1 LPEEIRVHL
10 NANVYEIEA
19 SLNTQGDVTKKPT
32 LSAIAKCVK
41 KLCNIIA
48 PCEDGITSPSLK
60 ECYVA
65 IC

>member
-1 LPEEIRVHL
+1 VHL
-10 NANVYEIEA
+10 DANVYEIEA
-19 SLNTQGDVTKKPT
+19 SLNTQGDATKEPT
-32 LSAIAKCVK
+32 LSTVADCVNFF
-41 KLCNIIA
+41 CNTIA